1 MTEAKLIF
9 KTWQGIRYFSNKI
22 DVQGTY
28 RLWES
33 KSHPAYKH
41 WMKIKVKKSNDTP
54 TKTRR

>member
-1 MTEAKLIF
+1 MNEAKLIF
-9 KTWQGIRYFSNKI
+9 KTWDGIRYFSNKI

-41 WMKIKVKKSNDTP
+41 WMKIKVKKSNE
-54 TKTRR
+54 KQI